1 MIKMRMT
8 DLTEDV
14 LISLRQ
20 ITRATSLHSR
30 RLAKDTGL
38 TTPQLLVLKD
48 IQKHDGTGVSDI
60 ARRISLSQATV
71 TSLVN
76 KLEGK
81 DLILRIKSTA
91 DKRRTDITLSAKGEE
106 LVKAA
111 PPPLQENFVE
121 RFVKLQKWEQLLIV
135 ASLER
140 LATMMDAEKL
150 DAAPLLA
157 SGEDVR

>member
-1 MIKMRMT
+1 MLKMLMT

-48 IQKHDGTGVSDI
+48 IKKHDGTGVSDI

-71 TSLVN
+71 TTLVN

-81 DLILRIKSTA
+81 SLILRIKSTA
-91 DKRRTDITLSAKGEE
+91 DKRRTDLTLSEKGEE
-106 LVKAA
+106 LINAA

-121 RFVKLQKWEQLLIV
+121 RFSKLRKWEQLSIV
-135 ASLER
+135 AALER
-140 LATMMDAEKL
+140 LATMMDAEEL

-157 SGEDVR
+157 GGEDVH